1 MEKKISYSKTF
12 MTRGIMLD
20 RWVPGCPL
28 GKSCIPISERVSW
41 WSPRAEPLLRG
52 EAGGHICAACK
63 APVPIQCTSGLWAG
77 ARSCWEEKA
86 VRGGPWLSESTHKVN
101 QAFTTRR
108 HEGKEGEKTQ
118 WGSLHGLQGK
128 PLRRKAEPFQFDLRK
143 HKSKISTEVRS
154 QPTPSPHLELRTAR
168 EDI

>member
-12 MTRGIMLD
+12 MTQGIMLD
-20 RWVPGCPL
+20 WWVPGCPL

-101 QAFTTRR
+101 QAFTTHR
-108 HEGKEGEKTQ
+108 HEGGGRENTVRIPHSATSVGYKAGHWGERQSTNQK
-118 WGSLHGLQGK
+118 SVLRSGL
-128 PLRRKAEPFQFDLRK
+128 
-143 HKSKISTEVRS
+143 S
-154 QPTPSPHLELRTAR
+154 QPPSPHLELRTAR